1 MWKSAKKS
9 LKSNMDRFI
18 VVKYGDTDF
27 KRKALKSNMDR
38 FIGRAFLPN
47 FCTECALKSNMDR
60 FIVLRLPIHAQKWLL

>member
-1 MWKSAKKS
+1 
-9 LKSNMDRFI
+9 MDRFI

-60 FIVLRLPIHAQKWLL
+60 FIVLRLPIHAQK